1 MIEPQASHGPRPF
14 PLDGGE
20 SERAEFLAFVSH
32 ELRSPL
38 NAIKGW
44 AHLLR
49 KAGPLAPAQL
59 HALDAIERSVATQAR
74 LIESLL
80 DSRRVDHEV
89 SLPGRPLAEE
99 ADVLVVVDD
108 DETCR
113 LIAQLLRNQGFQPVT
128 FSRTAQAYAYLERVP
143 TDARPRLIVSDI
155 GMPDED
161 GYSFIRRVRAL
172 HADRQ
177 EQSPPAVAVTGFTS
191 DTARRRALDAG
202 FEAHLG
208 KPVDAAELQSTVQR
222 LLQREHGQPVP

>member
-1 MIEPQASHGPRPF
+1 MIEPQSSQHQRSFSPDASDLQRH
-14 PLDGGE
+14 
-20 SERAEFLAFVSH
+20 EFLSFVSH

-44 AHLLR
+44 AYLLR
-49 KAGPLAPAQL
+49 KGGPLEPAQL

-74 LIESLL
+74 LIDSLL
-80 DSRRVDHEV
+80 DSRGLGGQ
-89 SLPGRPLAEE
+89 SPSPGQGPVERP
-99 ADVLVVVDD
+99 DVLVVEDD
-108 DETCR
+108 GETCR
-113 LIAQLLRNQGFQPVT
+113 VIEQLLRNQGFQPAT
-128 FSRTAQAYAYLERVP
+128 FSRTADAYAYLERLP
-143 TDARPRLIVSDI
+143 TEVQLRLIVSDI

-172 HADRQ
+172 HADRK

-208 KPVDAAELQSTVQR
+208 KPVDPAQLQTTVQR
-222 LLQREHGQPVP
+222 LLQRGQGRPVP